1 MTLYQLRIVDLAKMN
16 INIKTKLII
25 SSQKLLTVAIINVLA
40 ANIAQTMAPTRK
52 LHSTMDKP

>member
-40 ANIAQTMAPTRK
+40 ANIVQTMAPTRK
-52 LHSTMDKP
+52 LYSTMDKP